1 MRLREPANRRPEP
14 VRRALATTAFV
25 GAATLVVALGG
36 AAGGT
41 RVTAGLPDRIAL
53 SGSPNGKG
61 PSQVYL
67 LDLANGKLRRLTRG
81 KGNHRAFAWTPD
93 GSRLLVAQRGGLYAV
108 RANGSSEVRLTFG
121 GDGSNA
127 GWSPNGKRLAFR
139 AAGSLY
145 VVNSDGSHKRRLA
158 RGIVDGGFFTGNVSW
173 SPNGKQIAFARRD
186 GIYLVR
192 TDGGGAPRRITIRP
206 HLRTHCC
213 AGPSTFLQPTWSKRG
228 SRIAFVV
235 DDAETRGYAIY
246 VMKPDGT
253 QAIRL
258 QPGHGPVWSPDGSR
272 IAYRNKGDQVMRSDG
287 THVRQWRACWCG
299 ISFSPDGSRLAYP
312 GGRVHESS
320 GALFVASSDGSGKS
334 RILYAPG
341 GVFKLPL
348 WSRGTATTEG
358 G

>member
-1 MRLREPANRRPEP
+1 M
-14 VRRALATTAFV
+14 VIALC
-25 GAATLVVALGG
+25 G

-41 RVTAGLPDRIAL
+41 RLAGRLPDLIAI
-53 SGSPNGKG
+53 SGTSNGNG
-61 PSQVYL
+61 PAQVYL
-67 LDLANGKLRRLTRG
+67 LDLASGKLRRLTRG

-93 GSRLLVAQRGGLYAV
+93 GSRLLVRQRGGLYAV
-108 RANGSSEVRLTFG
+108 RANGSSEIRLTLG

-127 GWSPNGKRLAFR
+127 AWAPSGKRLAFE

-145 VVNSDGSHKRRLA
+145 VVNSDGSRKRRLA
-158 RGIVDGGFFTGNVSW
+158 RGVVDGGFFSGNVSW
-173 SPNGKQIAFARRD
+173 SPNGGQIAFARRD

-192 TDGGGAPRRITIRP
+192 PDARGGARRITIRP
-206 HLRTHCC
+206 RPRTHCC
-213 AGPSTFLQPTWSKRG
+213 AGPSTFLQPSWSRGG

-235 DDAETRGYAIY
+235 DDAQTHGYAIY
-246 VMKPDGT
+246 VMKPEGT
-253 QAIRL
+253 QAVRL
-258 QPGHGPVWSPDGSR
+258 QPGHGPVWSPDGST

-287 THVRQWRACWCG
+287 SHVRQWRACWCG
-299 ISFSPDGSRLAYP
+299 ISFSPDGSRLAYS
-312 GGRVHESS
+312 GGRLHHSS

-348 WSRGTATTEG
+348 WRRGTASTEG